1 MGQGQVRTLQSRQER
16 LLSGSVRRPKQLRP
30 LWQPRRGAGTN
41 AAPPTQARW
50 PAIVDDSKSF
60 KTWPKLMSSQST
72 RWSLKY
78 FLSIIS
84 WLSWWCQRSVT
95 RGAYPCA
102 NVTWPTAGKTIM
114 TSGGGPRMQVARCRK
129 MSQGWD
135 LGGLVTWRLSGRPA
149 AGQQLASIPKDV

>member
-1 MGQGQVRTLQSRQER
+1 MGQVRTLQSRQER
-16 LLSGSVRRPKQLRP
+16 LLSGSVSRPKQLHP

-78 FLSIIS
+78 YII
-84 WLSWWCQRSVT
+84 LYHDYISWWCQRSVT
-95 RGAYPCA
+95 RGAALPMCKRH
-102 NVTWPTAGKTIM
+102 VTGKTIM

-135 LGGLVTWRLSGRPA
+135 LGGLVTWRLSGPA
-149 AGQQLASIPKDV
+149 AGQHTKGCLA

>member
-1 MGQGQVRTLQSRQER
+1 MGQVRTLQSRQER

-78 FLSIIS
+78 IIVYLYKYYIIIYHDDIKDL
-84 WLSWWCQRSVT
+84 WRGEQR
-95 RGAYPCA
+95 YPCA
-102 NVTWPTAGKTIM
+102 NVTDLRQERPSWPLVEGLGCR
-114 TSGGGPRMQVARCRK
+114 SQDVARCRK

-135 LGGLVTWRLSGRPA
+135 LGPRWVGHLETFR
-149 AGQQLASIPKDV
+149 